1 MTEHDILRKRAA
13 GEVSVDDSFEALYEL
28 YGRQVR
34 GWLTVRAGAADA
46 DDLAQDVWTVF
57 YRRWK
62 SWQFVPELEAQEA
75 RPVISFLFRTC
86 HFVLAGHLRVREKHG
101 ADTLGSADA
110 VPVSPDPWLRQLEL
124 KRCLSAVRA
133 SCSAGDLAIVTGKL
147 SGVSGREIARTL
159 GMTEAAVDHAYRR
172 VIATLRARLQPRS
185 AQE

>member
-86 HFVLAGHLRVREKHG
+86 HFVLAGHIRVREKHG
-101 ADTLGSADA
+101 ADALASADA
-110 VPVSPDPWLRQLEL
+110 VAVSPDPWLRQLEL

-133 SCSAGDLAIVTGKL
+133 SCRAGDLAIVTGKL